1 MLRSSAI
8 LLARRSRAAAELASQ
23 VGVNCDGGL
32 PRRVGIG
39 GPSGFLP
46 TPHLTNPRSSALPTP
61 PQGTRG
67 LAEAAGKQVT
77 LPPQYGIPG
86 RYAAALYLAA
96 AKGNQL
102 DKVEKELAQISSLL
116 AESSEFAAFVADPSL
131 PTGTRVEGLGAVL
144 KKMGA
149 SDITKRFIDVVLENN
164 RSNELSK
171 ILEKFGDI
179 TAEQKG
185 QVKAVVTTAE
195 GLGRAEAEQITAG
208 LKKMLSAGQSLVLE
222 ERVDPSIISRIV
234 VDIGDKH
241 VDMSVL
247 SRVRKLQQIVR
258 DAV

>member
-8 LLARRSRAAAELASQ
+8 LLARRSKAAAELTSQ
-23 VGVNCDGGL
+23 GV
-32 PRRVGIG
+32 
-39 GPSGFLP
+39 
-46 TPHLTNPRSSALPTP
+46 
-61 PQGTRG
+61 RG
-67 LAEAAGKQVT
+67 LAEAAGKAIK

-96 AKGNQL
+96 SKGNQL
-102 DKVEKELAQISSLL
+102 EKVEKDLAQISSLM
-116 AESSEFAAFVADPSL
+116 AESKEFSSFVSDPSL
-131 PTGTRVEGLGAVL
+131 PSKVRVQGLDAVL

-164 RSNELSK
+164 RVDELSK

-179 TAEQKG
+179 ASEQKG

-195 GLGRAEAEQITAG
+195 GLTRAEVEQIQTG
-208 LKKMLSAGQSLVLE
+208 LKKMLAPGQSLVLE
-222 ERVDPSIISRIV
+222 EKVNPSIISGII

>member
-1 MLRSSAI
+1 LYCHVAQPLGFHLGFIYTLI
-8 LLARRSRAAAELASQ
+8 LGLLTLVVLQ
-23 VGVNCDGGL
+23 GV
-32 PRRVGIG
+32 
-39 GPSGFLP
+39 
-46 TPHLTNPRSSALPTP
+46 
-61 PQGTRG
+61 RG
-67 LAEAAGKQVT
+67 LAEAAGKDIK

-102 DKVEKELAQISSLL
+102 EKVEKELAQISSLM
-116 AESSEFAAFVADPSL
+116 AESKEFSGFVSDPSL
-131 PTGTRVEGLGAVL
+131 PSHVRVEGLDAVL

-164 RSNELSK
+164 RVDELSK

-179 TAEQKG
+179 SSEQKG
-185 QVKAVVTTAE
+185 QVKAAVTTAE
-195 GLGRAEAEQITAG
+195 GLTRAEVEQIQTG
-208 LKKMLSAGQSLVLE
+208 LKKMLAPGQSLVLE
-222 ERVDPSIISRIV
+222 EKIDPSIISGII